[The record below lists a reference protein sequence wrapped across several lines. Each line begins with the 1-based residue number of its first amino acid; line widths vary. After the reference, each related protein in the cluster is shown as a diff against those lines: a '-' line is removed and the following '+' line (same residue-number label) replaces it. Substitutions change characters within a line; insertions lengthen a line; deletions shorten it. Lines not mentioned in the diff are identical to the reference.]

1 VALAPA
7 GRGTENSPVSA
18 ARHRRPAHPTLLAC
32 LAALLLA
39 GAALPSWADPYQQA
53 IAEARAGQYDS
64 ALATLQELL
73 DRNPRRLDVR
83 YDLIA
88 VQSWAERHEQALATS
103 RALRLGAATPDYVL
117 AAIGKSALSQ
127 NDGARATQAYGL
139 LAQRRPR
146 SADAALGAGLALLAA
161 GKPAQADAQLRRV
174 LVLARRDT
182 PMLQSALGALQA
194 RGEDQRARPF
204 GERLLALGVQPA
216 PATPAPAPAAAQA
229 PAVVATAAPA
239 EPPLARPAP
248 PTGPTLADAQAAN
261 GLHIR
266 EAADRLDRDFTPA
279 RYALIDAALVEN
291 AALAEQARRE
301 NAADVLLRLRRD
313 RVVALRQRGQ
323 VEEALQLFG
332 ALDAEGPQPAYVVQA
347 AADAELQLRRPEQAR
362 LLYRRVL
369 QQEPTS
375 ASARSGLV
383 FAEIEAENFQAAEAV
398 SQEQLQSSGASVAA
412 RRTDI
417 MLLRFADRLNEA
429 EAALQTLHN
438 ELPDDAGLWL
448 DQGEL
453 LARRGLPRAAAERFQ
468 AVLNRAPDNIRAQ
481 VGLAEAI
488 WAQGDIAQARTAVQE
503 LQRSA
508 PEHPAVQRLVRAWER
523 SQRPLLVSGATRGL
537 GQGRVAGNDDLVWES
552 TLYSG
557 MLGDGLRVYANH
569 HLSRAK
575 FNGDS
580 ARHERAGMG
589 VEITRRDWQLSA
601 ELGKD
606 LRNAHDAAWAIGG
619 SRQFGDHFSVRARH
633 ESQTNDFPLKG
644 RMPDAESY
652 LNAPRFL
659 HASKTL
665 VGAAYQWNESRRVA
679 ADLAYYDFNDGNRR
693 KSLAVSWTER
703 LYSGYGRTLDLQPAL
718 YASANTLRDAFY
730 FNPARDM
737 ALSVTLAGDWLTWR
751 RYDRSFNQRVAVTLG
766 SYKQFSDLQAPGGGW
781 MREHYGWNRF
791 HDLRYEHEWN
801 IGPDFS
807 TRYGIGTRRFPYDGV
822 YETKGY
828 VYLHATWRF

>member
-1 VALAPA
+1 MEGL
-7 GRGTENSPVSA
+7 PVSA
-18 ARHRRPAHPTLLAC
+18 PRCQWPALPKLQAC

-39 GAALPSWADPYQQA
+39 GTAMPSWADPYQQA
-53 IAEARAGQYDS
+53 IAEARAGRYDE

-73 DRNPRRLDVR
+73 AKNPRRLDVR

-88 VQSWAERHEQALATS
+88 VQSWAERHDQALATS
-103 RALRLGAATPDYVL
+103 RTLRLGAATPDYVL

-127 NDGARATQAYGL
+127 NDSARAAQAYGL

-146 SADAALGAGLALLAA
+146 SADAALGASLALLAA

-174 LVLARRDT
+174 LVLAHKDV

-204 GERLLALGVQPA
+204 GERLLALGVSPAVTAVSA
-216 PATPAPAPAAAQA
+216 PAAAPSPVAVTPPPLTAPAQAPAPAA
-229 PAVVATAAPA
+229 
-239 EPPLARPAP
+239 R
-248 PTGPTLADAQAAN
+248 PTLADAQAAN

-266 EAADRLDRDFTPA
+266 EAADRLDRDFTLA
-279 RYALIDAALVEN
+279 RYAPIDAALAEN
-291 AALAEQARRE
+291 AALSERARQAQ
-301 NAADVLLRLRRD
+301 ADDVLLRLRRD
-313 RVVALRQRGQ
+313 RVVALRQRGHMD
-323 VEEALQLFG
+323 EALQLFG
-332 ALDAEGPQPAYVVQA
+332 ALEAESPQPAYVVQA

-362 LLYRRVL
+362 VLYRRVL

-375 ASARSGLV
+375 AAARSGLV
-383 FAEIEAENFQAAEAV
+383 FAEIEAEDFRAAEAV
-398 SQEQLQSSGASVAA
+398 SQEQLQASGASVAA

-417 MLLRFADRLNEA
+417 MLMRFADRLDQA
-429 EAALQTLHN
+429 EAALQALHR

-453 LARRGLPRAAAERFQ
+453 LARRGLPRAAEERFR
-468 AVLNRAPDNIRAQ
+468 AVLNRSPDNVRAQ
-481 VGLAEAI
+481 VGLAETI
-488 WAQGDIAQARTAVQE
+488 WAQGDIAQARAAVQE

-537 GQGRVAGNDDLVWES
+537 GQGQVAGNDDLVWES
-552 TLYSG
+552 TVYSG
-557 MLGDGLRVYANH
+557 MLGDGLRIYANH
-569 HLSRAK
+569 HLARAK

-601 ELGKD
+601 ELGND
-606 LRNAHDAAWAIGG
+606 LRNDHDAVWAISG
-619 SRQFGDHFSVRARH
+619 SRQFGDHFSLRARH

-644 RMPDAESY
+644 RMPDAENY
-652 LNAPRFL
+652 LNAPKFL

-693 KSLAVSWTER
+693 KSLAASWTER

-718 YASANTLRDAFY
+718 YASANTLRDAIY
-730 FNPARDM
+730 FNPARDV

-751 RYDRSFNQRVAVTLG
+751 RYDKSFNQRVAVTVG
-766 SYKQFSDLQAPGGGW
+766 SYKQFSDLHAPGGGW

-807 TRYGIGTRRFPYDGV
+807 TRYGVGTRRFPYDGV